1 VKGERGK
8 VSVFMVFFLV
18 HPLDQKNGA
27 NNLDVG
33 PVILGKL
40 VKFVILLRSFL
51 IKQRL

>member
-1 VKGERGK
+1 

-18 HPLDQKNGA
+18 HPLDQRNGA
-27 NNLDVG
+27 STIDAG

-40 VKFVILLRSFL
+40 SKLVILLRSFL

>member
-1 VKGERGK
+1 MAERGK
-8 VSVFMVFFLV
+8 VSVFMVLFLV
-18 HPLDQKNGA
+18 HPLDQQNRA
-27 NNLDVG
+27 STIDAG